1 MVICKPVVA
10 GQSGQE
16 MCVAIVTFVVGR
28 CLHIGF
34 SVEQARNLT
43 QQQNMPLSIGHYLG
57 NLANLTNQWN
67 NYNYKEPDRQRIYL
81 KDIDCPQIWHDKL
94 KEHIPSSVF
103 YLSES
108 TGEFGGPGSADYK
121 SRGIA
126 RAGDLMSCLPPA
138 MRAENLMCYI
148 GHEGT
153 YTPAHREMC
162 ASLGH
167 NLMVETSGTTYENGK
182 PTKPGSSIWFM
193 TETKDRHLV
202 SEYWLSTLGHD
213 IEIEAHFAQINA
225 WKAAPFNTYVVEQRV
240 GDFILIPPLAPHQVW
255 NRGTRTMKVAWN
267 RTTVETLEMALD
279 EALPR
284 ARMVCRDEQYKNKA
298 IILFALDKYSK
309 LLRRVDQLKETAA
322 DPQVKMDLGYSS
334 KIRQLQKDFKRL
346 FSLYTRILIS
356 EMLTPVPAEEKGQY
370 IPYDS
375 NITCSYCRCNIFN
388 RFLTCPTCIV
398 PLDHG
403 EEDTYDICLEC
414 YAMGRSCRCNSGYK
428 WVEQFPWSDLTQK
441 HEAWRN
447 QIITFDGLNEKSP
460 KPLHVERKNYRKKT
474 LAQVC
479 QGQLKERP
487 WLDPS
492 KDPPVPPSTLAKRKP
507 ITEAQVN
514 ADGSVKKQ
522 QKSQRIRDIVKK
534 YPNCH
539 VCCWPEF
546 SWKLAF
552 CSCGRGYCYGSL
564 FRAFDLMPSSVM
576 EDPDWKCPHCLRICS
591 CGGCRRLKNARPYEP
606 TGTVLGCDTRK
617 VADPRS
623 WESLVNY
630 SVSNINWV
638 KKAGDDHLHGTKRI
652 RRRQD
657 EANIAKSKDPALD
670 ADNYVDEEEPT
681 TAGSQ
686 APDSRTNAPT
696 SDGIPIDPLLF
707 ADQTPARHSASDA
720 NSEIEAPTSTPPMH
734 QRNPNSTL
742 GPVFSRFTAPMVEQH
757 SEGGKIR
764 STDVNGITFEYPDP
778 TLAQTGAPHTAPS
791 RQPYESDETNGQ
803 LPHQDGHGIPHSDLD
818 IDTESAAQAYHQA
831 LLQRPSTEVVG
842 TNGQAAQ
849 PVNGGRKS
857 LMMRLR
863 VDGTKLA
870 EVKLRPVQLRPEARI
885 LQSDFPNGHQ
895 ARAVKKRLTRDEK
908 DDDFSTRKKL
918 KIAENKP
925 KTRTSLPNFRRTGE
939 DGLTSS
945 EDEDEDQAPPNT
957 KFASVN
963 GTRKPRQLPAYLAR
977 RSLGSHD
984 APIHAA
990 SHSSGTPKGR
1000 KGRPPKAQ
1008 NATPDTRQSPPK
1020 PKAVVP
1026 APAPS
1031 QEPDDASIATDD
1043 TAIDAFPPKQPVPK
1057 SKTDIDLSKL
1067 GPGQAEEASPAAIDD
1082 AEKMI
1087 TPPTDRAADDSPSL
1101 DELEERLP
1109 PMDEATRRAEENRK
1123 AKMRALMWAEGG
1135 SDDDAEMFDG
1145 Y

>member
-1 MVICKPVVA
+1 MYTFFVA
-10 GQSGQE
+10 D
-16 MCVAIVTFVVGR
+16 VG
-28 CLHIGF
+28 CA
-34 SVEQARNLT
+34 VEQARNLT
-43 QQQNMPLSIGHYLG
+43 EQQNMPLSIGHYLN
-57 NLANLTNQWN
+57 NLASLTNQWN
-67 NYNYKEPDRQRIYL
+67 RYNYKEPDRQRIYL
-81 KDIDCPQIWHDKL
+81 KDIDCPQIWHEKL
-94 KEHIPSSVF
+94 KEHIPPSVF

-108 TGEFGGPGSADYK
+108 TGDIGGPGSADEK

-126 RAGDLMSCLPPA
+126 RAGDLMSCLPPT
-138 MRAENLMCYI
+138 MRADNLMCYI

-284 ARMVCRDEQYKNKA
+284 ARMVCRDEQYKNKG
-298 IILFALDKYSK
+298 IVLFALDRYSK
-309 LLRRVDQLKETAA
+309 LLKRVDQLKQTAA
-322 DPQVKMDLGYSS
+322 DPQVKIDLSYSS

-346 FSLYTRILIS
+346 FSLYTRILLS

-370 IPYDS
+370 IPYES

-398 PLDHG
+398 PLENG

-447 QIITFDGLNEKSP
+447 QIIAFDGLNDKSP
-460 KPLHVERKNYRKKT
+460 KPLHVERKNSRKKT

-479 QGQLKERP
+479 QEQLKERP
-487 WLDPS
+487 WLDPN
-492 KDPPVPPSTLAKRKP
+492 KEPPVPPSTLARRAP
-507 ITEAQVN
+507 VTEAQVN
-514 ADGSVKKQ
+514 ADGSVRK
-522 QKSQRIRDIVKK
+522 KSQRNRDIVNK
-534 YPNCH
+534 YPKCH
-539 VCCWPEF
+539 VCLWPEF

-564 FRAFDLMPSSVM
+564 FRAFDLMPLSVM

-591 CGGCRRLKNARPYEP
+591 CGQCMRLKDAKPYEP
-606 TGTVLGCDTRK
+606 TGTVLGSDTRK

-623 WESLVNY
+623 WESIVNY

-638 KKAGDDHLHGTKRI
+638 KKTGDNHAHSASTKQI

-657 EANIAKSKDPALD
+657 EANLAKSKDPALD
-670 ADNYVDEEEPT
+670 ADNYVDEEEEPT

-686 APDSRTNAPT
+686 LTDDRTAPA
-696 SDGIPIDPLLF
+696 SDGIPIDPMLF
-707 ADQTPARHSASDA
+707 ADQTPGRHGVSDV
-720 NSEIEAPTSTPPMH
+720 NSEFEAPTSTPPMH
-734 QRNPNSTL
+734 QRNPDSSTL
-742 GPVFSRFTAPMVEQH
+742 GPVFSRFTAPMVEEH

-778 TLAQTGAPHTAPS
+778 TLGQTGASHAAPS
-791 RQPYESDETNGQ
+791 RQPLQTNATNGDS
-803 LPHQDGHGIPHSDLD
+803 LHQHSQGKLQSDLE

-831 LLQRPSTEVVG
+831 LLQQPATRPDHNTQKDTSLD
-842 TNGQAAQ
+842 
-849 PVNGGRKS
+849 NGGRKS
-857 LMMRLR
+857 LMLRLR
-863 VDGTKLA
+863 VEGSKLA
-870 EVKLRPVQLRPEARI
+870 AVKLRPIQVRPEARI
-885 LQSDFPNGHQ
+885 LQSDFPNGNQ
-895 ARAVKKRLTRDEK
+895 AKIVKRRLNREERDA
-908 DDDFSTRKKL
+908 DFPMRKKV

-925 KTRTSLPNFRRTGE
+925 KTRTSLPNPRREG
-939 DGLTSS
+939 DGDSSS
-945 EDEDEDQAPPNT
+945 EDNVQAPPT
-957 KFASVN
+957 SSSLN
-963 GTRKPRQLPAYLAR
+963 GTRKPRQLSAYLAR
-977 RSLGSHD
+977 RSLGNHD
-984 APIHAA
+984 APVH
-990 SHSSGTPKGR
+990 GTLNSPVSTKGR
-1000 KGRPPKAQ
+1000 RGRPPKSQ
-1008 NATPDTRQSPPK
+1008 NTTPNARQSDPAEYGVANHTALRDFPTHADEPP
-1020 PKAVVP
+1020 PN
-1026 APAPS
+1026 
-1031 QEPDDASIATDD
+1031 DDASIATDD
-1043 TAIDAFPPKQPVPK
+1043 AAIDAFPPKQPVPK
-1057 SKTDIDLSKL
+1057 SKTDIDLSRL
-1067 GPGQAEEASPAAIDD
+1067 GPGQAEEIIPPVD
-1082 AEKMI
+1082 KNGQMV
-1087 TPPTDRAADDSPSL
+1087 TPPTDGADDDSPSV
-1101 DELEERLP
+1101 DEIEERLP
-1109 PMDEATRRAEENRK
+1109 PVDEATRRAEENRK

-1135 SDDDAEMFDG
+1135 SDDDAGMYEG